1 MSADSSS
8 QAVSTGLRATPKA
21 MWVALGALGLVTA
34 GLAGALVM
42 HSTDNTATAPVS
54 APQAPALAAPAPD
67 DGTPPV
73 SKAKPA
79 QPPVHAQAHVAEPA
93 PKHAAA
99 QAPTPVAQRPHAPAA
114 QVAICATCGT
124 VVSVQP
130 VEQKGEG
137 TGLGGIGG
145 ALAGG
150 LLGHQVGGGNGK
162 AAMTV
167 VGAVGGAFAGN
178 EIEKRARSITVYDVQ
193 VRMEDGSVRSFRRSE
208 PITVGTKVQAEGTTL
223 RVSGG
228 DAARTASGG

>member
-8 QAVSTGLRATPKA
+8 QAVPTGLRAAPKA
-21 MWVALGALGLVTA
+21 MWFALGALGIVTT
-34 GLAGALVM
+34 GLAAALVM
-42 HSTDNTATAPVS
+42 RSPDHTATAPVG
-54 APQAPALAAPAPD
+54 APLAPALATPAPD

-73 SKAKPA
+73 PKAKPQ
-79 QPPVHAQAHVAEPA
+79 QPPSHAQARVGPT
-93 PKHAAA
+93 PRHAAT
-99 QAPTPVAQRPHAPAA
+99 QPPTPVAQRSHAAAA

-124 VVSVQP
+124 VESVQA

-145 ALAGG
+145 AVAGG

-162 AAMTV
+162 TAMTV

-178 EIEKRARSITVYDVQ
+178 EIEKRARSTTVYDVQ

-208 PITVGTKVQAEGTTL
+208 PIAAGTKVQAEGTTL

-228 DAARTASGG
+228 NAARASSGG

>member
-1 MSADSSS
+1 MSADPSS
-8 QAVSTGLRATPKA
+8 QAVPTGLRAAPKA
-21 MWVALGALGLVTA
+21 MWFALGALGIVTTGFA
-34 GLAGALVM
+34 AALVM
-42 HSTDNTATAPVS
+42 HSIDNKAAAPVS
-54 APQAPALAAPAPD
+54 APQASTLPAEAPD

-73 SKAKPA
+73 SKTKPA

-93 PKHAAA
+93 PKHAAI
-99 QAPTPVAQRPHAPAA
+99 QAPTPVAQRSHTAAA

-124 VVSVQP
+124 VESVQA
-130 VEQKGEG
+130 VEEKGEG

-162 AAMTV
+162 TAMTV

-178 EIEKRARSITVYDVQ
+178 EIEKRARSTTVYDVQ

-208 PITVGTKVQAEGTTL
+208 PIAAGTKVQAEGTTL

-228 DAARTASGG
+228 NAARTASGG

>member
-8 QAVSTGLRATPKA
+8 QAVPTGLRAAPKA
-21 MWVALGALGLVTA
+21 MWFALGALGIVTT
-34 GLAGALVM
+34 GLAAALVM
-42 HSTDNTATAPVS
+42 RSPDHTATAPVG
-54 APQAPALAAPAPD
+54 APPAPALATPAPD

-73 SKAKPA
+73 PKAKPQ
-79 QPPVHAQAHVAEPA
+79 QPPSHAQARVGPT
-93 PKHAAA
+93 PRHAAT
-99 QAPTPVAQRPHAPAA
+99 QPPTPVAQRSNAAAA

-124 VVSVQP
+124 VESVQA

-145 ALAGG
+145 AVAGG

-162 AAMTV
+162 TAMTV

-178 EIEKRARSITVYDVQ
+178 EIEKRARSTTVYDVQ

-208 PITVGTKVQAEGTTL
+208 PIAAGTKVQAEGTTL

-228 DAARTASGG
+228 NAARASSGG